1 MFLKNITIFNY
12 RAIQTKTIEFSKDI
26 NIIIGKNG
34 AGKTSIL
41 ECITILGQGKSFR
54 PNAFKNHK
62 TPITIQGFFEGPN
75 NQKILFKRDKTN
87 TTKHQKHPSLTFTL
101 L

>member
-12 RAIQTKTIEFSKDI
+12 RSLSTTTIKFSKDI

-34 AGKTSIL
+34 AGKTSVL

-54 PNAFKNHK
+54 PNAFKNQTK
-62 TPITIQGFFEGPN
+62 PITIKGVFVN
-75 NQKILFKRDKTN
+75 KNQETILFPL
-87 TTKHQKHPSLTFTL
+87 HPKK
-101 L
+101 